1 MTIQF
6 LYSHYH
12 TNGTKSGFV
21 KFTIHIRTHRKN
33 VNIKLDNFIYTFK
46 EARWSTNNR
55 SDLQIF
61 FFLIHRIIR
70 LKTPNTKAHI
80 FECFSSQSKF
90 IQSSLSILTYYNWTQ
105 HRMKLHGFK
114 KKSIV
119 FHLIK
124 KMFIASSFKA
134 SNSVNSISSFI
145 SITYQLLYTQFLLGA
160 VIIFSD
166 I

>member
-61 FFLIHRIIR
+61 FFLRIIR

-114 KKSIV
+114 KNLSFFILLKKCLLHHPLRQAIQWIPFPLLFPLHTNFSIHS
-119 FHLIK
+119 FFSEPLSFFRYLI
-124 KMFIASSFKA
+124 F
-134 SNSVNSISSFI
+134 
-145 SITYQLLYTQFLLGA
+145 
-160 VIIFSD
+160 
-166 I
+166 